1 MLSQGFTI
9 DEIEEYLYAVSEGEV
24 KRMNILKAALMIVT
38 VLLQLCDLDD
48 E

>member
-9 DEIEEYLYAVSEGEV
+9 DEIGEYLCCCERGV